1 MNINYFLLNR
11 NEYNHMGKKQISASI
26 MCIDNLLNIEKSIF
40 EIESTEINMLHLD
53 AMDGHFVNNITF
65 GPDIMNAIHNC
76 TNLPCDYHLMLENP
90 LPYIKRLDLRS
101 KDIVTIHAEIKDE
114 YLFETLDYLE
124 TLNKRGI
131 KIGIA
136 INPETSI
143 ESLVERDIL
152 SHIDMILIMM
162 IKPGFAGQP
171 IIPGIMNKP
180 PYIRKYLDGLGY
192 DNIMISVDGGV
203 SLERAKELSKNG
215 VDVFVGG
222 TSGLFIKNEKL
233 TKSAETLFNI
243 INN

>member
-1 MNINYFLLNR
+1 MNIR
-11 NEYNHMGKKQISASI
+11 QISASI
-26 MCIDNLLNIEKSIF
+26 MCVKNLLNIEDCIS
-40 EIESTEINMLHLD
+40 EIESTSIDMLHLD

-65 GPDIMNAIHNC
+65 GPDTMNAIHNF
-76 TNLPCDYHLMLENP
+76 THLPCDYHLMLENP

-101 KDIVTIHAEIKDE
+101 QDIVTIHAEIEDK

-152 SHIDMILIMM
+152 SHIDMILVML

-171 IIPGIMNKP
+171 IIPGILNKP
-180 PYIRKYLDGLGY
+180 NYVRRYLDSLNY
-192 DNIMISVDGGV
+192 KSIMVSVDGGV
-203 SLERAKELSKNG
+203 SLERAKQLSNDG
-215 VDVFVGG
+215 VNIFVGG
-222 TSGLFIKNEKL
+222 TSGLFIKNQSL
-233 TKSAETLFNI
+233 DYSADLLSKAI
-243 INN
+243 RK